1 MNIKN
6 IEIPEYEIEG
16 LIQTLKELGIKGL
29 MNWSDVLVYNHL
41 CERNFIPEKREDQIK
56 VLKNETD
63 MEYKD
68 IMNLLQRYDQWK
80 EVLPSYSLRLNQ
92 IMDSINKRYNSVV
105 PFRYI
110 GKSSNKR
117 LLGFVEEGDK
127 INVYDGIGK
136 HLMLVCGVDKK
147 SWSIHWNDYVK
158 LTTHQQKYVTD
169 EVKRLKDTYWI

>member
-80 EVLPSYSLRLNQ
+80 EVLPSYSLTSEPNHGLY
-92 IMDSINKRYNSVV
+92 K
-105 PFRYI
+105 
-110 GKSSNKR
+110 
-117 LLGFVEEGDK
+117 
-127 INVYDGIGK
+127 
-136 HLMLVCGVDKK
+136 
-147 SWSIHWNDYVK
+147 
-158 LTTHQQKYVTD
+158 
-169 EVKRLKDTYWI
+169 